1 MIRRTPRGD
10 LIATRHTRSTRQ
22 WFHLPPGTP
31 LEKITVAM
39 APTISTAE
47 RQRLRLLRG
56 EAEPD
61 LREMDRTHNRVANG
75 LVLDELLR
83 LLRLSGQREG

>member
-1 MIRRTPRGD
+1 MIRRTRRGD
-10 LIATRHTRSTRQ
+10 IISTQHTRSTRT

-39 APTISTAE
+39 APAISMEE

-56 EAEPD
+56 KPSLTCGTWTA
-61 LREMDRTHNRVANG
+61 RTTG
-75 LVLDELLR
+75 SPTGSCWTSF
-83 LLRLSGQREG
+83 SG

>member
-1 MIRRTPRGD
+1 MIRRTRRGD
-10 LIATRHTRSTRQ
+10 IISTQHTRSTRT

-39 APTISTAE
+39 APAISMEE

-61 LREMDRTHNRVANG
+61 LRDMDRTHNRVANG

-83 LLRLSGQREG
+83 LIRTSGQREG